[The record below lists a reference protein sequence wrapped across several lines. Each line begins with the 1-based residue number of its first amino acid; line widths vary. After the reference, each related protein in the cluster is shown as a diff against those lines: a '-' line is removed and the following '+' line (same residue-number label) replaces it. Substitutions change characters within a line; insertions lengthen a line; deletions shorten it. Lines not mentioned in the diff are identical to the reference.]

1 MADFTGISV
10 WVTALAGLSSL
21 ALAGLALTP
30 RPRTRLHWSFAAG
43 MLAFAVE
50 SGAVLALL
58 AAPPL
63 PGTALGWLRLREVT
77 GLLVPIP
84 WLIFIG
90 ALASARARSLRLAWR
105 LGLGAGVL
113 ALAVLAVGAL
123 TGPLFELSVIPGPFE
138 GAPLVGW
145 GPYVVVGQ
153 LLEAVAVLAGLEL
166 CLRTSASTA
175 RWRIKYLVVGLGG
188 VFLIRFY
195 LASQV
200 LLFHTLLPVY
210 LTTAAATLFV
220 GNLVIGV
227 ALARDRFRNVELR
240 VSPTLVYRS
249 VVVGVLG
256 VYLSVVGGLG
266 WVLNRLAIG
275 QEIFWGSI
283 VVFVLAIGLAAALLS
298 ESVRW
303 RIRRFIGLHFYRSK
317 YDYRLQW
324 GTFTTRLGSLLSIEE
339 LAAQLLSGVTQAVG
353 TNRAVLY
360 LANGR
365 DGYYS
370 LAGEVEVER
379 AERDVARD
387 LPLIQ
392 ALVAQT
398 APLILEGGEAETARR
413 ALPPVLAETFGEG
426 SVAVPL
432 PWRDTLPGFMLLGP
446 ERTGLAYSPEDVEF
460 LTTVA
465 EQAAGAIVTA
475 KLSETLAQAREFEA
489 FHRLTSFVIHDLKN
503 SITALSLLSQNAL
516 EHFDDPEFQRDA
528 LRTLSRTT
536 DRMKALL
543 TRLSGPA
550 EANAL
555 RREPVDL
562 PALVAEAAA
571 PIARGRVT
579 LVKELGPV
587 AAVDGDA
594 EALLRVVQNLLTNAV
609 QAMPSSGGLVTLKTY
624 EEPSWVVLSVTD
636 TGCGISEQFLR
647 HSLFAPFRSTKKGG
661 WGIGL
666 YQARAIVEAHGGR
679 IEVSSKEGAG
689 TTFWIRLPVLPP
701 AARESA

>member
-283 VVFVLAIGLAAALLS
+283 VVFVLAIGLAAALL
-298 ESVRW
+298 
-303 RIRRFIGLHFYRSK
+303 
-317 YDYRLQW
+317 
-324 GTFTTRLGSLLSIEE
+324 
-339 LAAQLLSGVTQAVG
+339 
-353 TNRAVLY
+353 
-360 LANGR
+360 
-365 DGYYS
+365 
-370 LAGEVEVER
+370 
-379 AERDVARD
+379 
-387 LPLIQ
+387 
-392 ALVAQT
+392 
-398 APLILEGGEAETARR
+398 
-413 ALPPVLAETFGEG
+413 
-426 SVAVPL
+426 
-432 PWRDTLPGFMLLGP
+432 
-446 ERTGLAYSPEDVEF
+446 
-460 LTTVA
+460 
-465 EQAAGAIVTA
+465 
-475 KLSETLAQAREFEA
+475 
-489 FHRLTSFVIHDLKN
+489 
-503 SITALSLLSQNAL
+503 
-516 EHFDDPEFQRDA
+516 
-528 LRTLSRTT
+528 
-536 DRMKALL
+536 
-543 TRLSGPA
+543 
-550 EANAL
+550 
-555 RREPVDL
+555 
-562 PALVAEAAA
+562 
-571 PIARGRVT
+571 
-579 LVKELGPV
+579 
-587 AAVDGDA
+587 
-594 EALLRVVQNLLTNAV
+594 
-609 QAMPSSGGLVTLKTY
+609 
-624 EEPSWVVLSVTD
+624 
-636 TGCGISEQFLR
+636 
-647 HSLFAPFRSTKKGG
+647 
-661 WGIGL
+661 
-666 YQARAIVEAHGGR
+666 
-679 IEVSSKEGAG
+679 
-689 TTFWIRLPVLPP
+689 
-701 AARESA
+701 